1 VLLVVHHAFHST
13 TSRGLTLAEIG
24 HHRLRDSPFAG
35 HGQIGRTTLAAVIAR
50 PRGKPRVAAAA
61 LLAAVAAA
69 ATGCGTAS
77 AYADPPVTGTHA
89 PAAAAAAAPAP
100 APAAAAA
107 AAPAAAAGAAATPL
121 PLAGDTVGI
130 DPGHNGRNYTDP
142 SFLGRQVWNGR
153 MPEDCDTTGTA
164 TDGGYTEALFN
175 FQVAGYLRAD
185 LVRAGARVVMTR
197 TSNDGI
203 GPCVNQRAAI
213 INASHADVAVDI
225 HADGALSWGRG
236 FTVLEPVADGPND
249 GVIASS
255 ARLAADVRA
264 AMLTGTAM
272 PVSNYDGKDGTKLRD
287 DLAGLNLTTVPKI
300 LIEAGNMK
308 NPADAAMLTSTAFQQ
323 QVAAVLLRA
332 IVIFLR

>member
-35 HGQIGRTTLAAVIAR
+35 RGQIGRITLAAVIAR
-50 PRGKPRVAAAA
+50 PRGKPRVAVAA

-77 AYADPPVTGTHA
+77 AYADPPVTGGTHA
-89 PAAAAAAAPAP
+89 PAAVAA
-100 APAAAAA
+100 
-107 AAPAAAAGAAATPL
+107 AAATPL
-121 PLAGDTVGI
+121 PLAGETVGI
-130 DPGHNGRNYTDP
+130 DPGHNGRNYTDL
-142 SFLGRQVWNGR
+142 SFLDRQVWNGR
-153 MPEDCDTTGTA
+153 TPEDCDTTGTA

-185 LVRAGARVVMTR
+185 LVRDGARVVMTR
-197 TSNDGI
+197 TSNNGI

-225 HADGALSWGRG
+225 HADGAPSWGRG

-264 AMLTGTAM
+264 AMLDGTAM
-272 PVSNYDGKDGTKLRD
+272 PVSNYDGTDGTKLRD

-300 LIEAGNMK
+300 LIEVGNMK
-308 NPADAAMLTSTAFQQ
+308 NPADAAMLTSAAFQQ

-332 IVIFLR
+332 IVMFLR

>member
-13 TSRGLTLAEIG
+13 TRRGLTLAEIG
-24 HHRLRDSPFAG
+24 HHRLRDSLFAG
-35 HGQIGRTTLAAVIAR
+35 RGQTGRITLAAVVAR
-50 PRGKPRVAAAA
+50 PRGKARVAVAA

-77 AYADPPVTGTHA
+77 AYADPPVAAGTRA
-89 PAAAAAAAPAP
+89 PAAAAAAAA
-100 APAAAAA
+100 
-107 AAPAAAAGAAATPL
+107 PL
-121 PLAGDTVGI
+121 PLAGKVVGI

-142 SFLGRQVWNGR
+142 SYLDHQVWNGR
-153 MPEDCDTTGTA
+153 EQEDCDTTGTA
-164 TDGGYTEALFN
+164 TNGGYTEALFN
-175 FQVAGYLRAD
+175 FRVAGYLRAD
-185 LVRAGARVVMTR
+185 LIQDGARVVITR
-197 TSNDGI
+197 TTNDGI

-213 INASHADVAVDI
+213 INASHANVAVDI
-225 HADGALSWGRG
+225 HADGAPSWGRG

-264 AMLTGTAM
+264 AMLVGTAM

-300 LIEAGNMK
+300 LIEVGNMK
-308 NPADAAMLTSTAFQQ
+308 NPADAAMLTSAAFQQ

-332 IVIFLR
+332 IVMFLR

>member
-1 VLLVVHHAFHST
+1 
-13 TSRGLTLAEIG
+13 
-24 HHRLRDSPFAG
+24 
-35 HGQIGRTTLAAVIAR
+35 VIAR
-50 PRGKPRVAAAA
+50 PRGKPRAAVAA

-77 AYADPPVTGTHA
+77 AYADPPVTGGTHA
-89 PAAAAAAAPAP
+89 PAAAAAAA
-100 APAAAAA
+100 A
-107 AAPAAAAGAAATPL
+107 AAPR
-121 PLAGDTVGI
+121 PLAGETVGI

-153 MPEDCDTTGTA
+153 TPEDCDTTGTA

-175 FQVAGYLRAD
+175 FRVAGYLAAD
-185 LVRAGARVVMTR
+185 LVRDGARVVMTR
-197 TSNDGI
+197 SGNNGV

-225 HADGALSWGRG
+225 HADGAPPAGRG

-264 AMLTGTAM
+264 AMLDGTAM
-272 PVSNYDGKDGTKLRD
+272 PVSNYDGADGTKLRD

-300 LIEAGNMK
+300 LIEVGNMK
-308 NPADAAMLTSTAFQQ
+308 NPADAALLTSAAFQQ

-332 IVIFLR
+332 IVMFLR

>member
-13 TSRGLTLAEIG
+13 TRRGLTLAEIG
-24 HHRLRDSPFAG
+24 HHRLRDSLFAG
-35 HGQIGRTTLAAVIAR
+35 RGQTGRITLAAVVAR
-50 PRGKPRVAAAA
+50 PRGKAHVAVAA

-77 AYADPPVTGTHA
+77 AYADPPVAAGTRA
-89 PAAAAAAAPAP
+89 PAAAAAAS
-100 APAAAAA
+100 
-107 AAPAAAAGAAATPL
+107 L
-121 PLAGDTVGI
+121 PLAGKVVGI
-130 DPGHNGRNYTDP
+130 DPGHNGRNYTDL
-142 SFLGRQVWNGR
+142 SYLDHQVWNGR
-153 MPEDCDTTGTA
+153 EQEDCDTTGTA
-164 TDGGYTEALFN
+164 TNGGYTEALFN

-185 LVRAGARVVMTR
+185 LIQDGARVVITR
-197 TSNDGI
+197 TTNDGI

-213 INASHADVAVDI
+213 INASHANVAVDI
-225 HADGALSWGRG
+225 HADGAPSWGRG

-249 GVIASS
+249 GVTASS

-264 AMLTGTAM
+264 AMLVGTAM

-300 LIEAGNMK
+300 LIEVGNMK
-308 NPADAAMLTSTAFQQ
+308 NPADAAMLTSAAFQQ

-332 IVIFLR
+332 IVMFLR

>member
-24 HHRLRDSPFAG
+24 HHRLRDSLFAG
-35 HGQIGRTTLAAVIAR
+35 RGQTGRITLAAVVAR
-50 PRGKPRVAAAA
+50 PRGKARVAVAA

-77 AYADPPVTGTHA
+77 AYADPPAAAGPPAYADPRA
-89 PAAAAAAAPAP
+89 PAAAAAAAA
-100 APAAAAA
+100 
-107 AAPAAAAGAAATPL
+107 PL
-121 PLAGDTVGI
+121 PLAGKIVGI

-142 SFLGRQVWNGR
+142 SYLDHQVWNGR
-153 MPEDCDTTGTA
+153 DQEDCDTTGTA

-175 FQVAGYLRAD
+175 FRVAGYLRAD
-185 LVRAGARVVMTR
+185 LIRDGAQVVMTR
-197 TSNDGI
+197 TSNNGI
-203 GPCVNQRAAI
+203 GPCVDQRAAI
-213 INASHADVAVDI
+213 INESHAGVAVDI
-225 HADGALSWGRG
+225 HADGAPSWGRG

-249 GVIASS
+249 RVIASS
-255 ARLAADVRA
+255 ARLAADVRT
-264 AMLTGTAM
+264 AMLAGTAM

-308 NPADAAMLTSTAFQQ
+308 NPADAAMLTSAAFQQ

-332 IVIFLR
+332 IVMFLR

>member
-13 TSRGLTLAEIG
+13 TRRGLTLAEIG
-24 HHRLRDSPFAG
+24 HHRLRDSLFAG
-35 HGQIGRTTLAAVIAR
+35 RGQTGRITLAAVVAR
-50 PRGKPRVAAAA
+50 PRGKAHVAVAA

-77 AYADPPVTGTHA
+77 AYADPPVAAGTRA
-89 PAAAAAAAPAP
+89 PAAAAAAPQ
-100 APAAAAA
+100 
-107 AAPAAAAGAAATPL
+107 
-121 PLAGDTVGI
+121 PLAGKVVGI

-142 SFLGRQVWNGR
+142 SYLDHQVWNGR
-153 MPEDCDTTGTA
+153 EQEDCDTTGTA
-164 TDGGYTEALFN
+164 TNGGYTEALFN

-185 LVRAGARVVMTR
+185 LIQDGARVVITR
-197 TSNDGI
+197 TTNDGV

-213 INASHADVAVDI
+213 INASHANVAVDI
-225 HADGALSWGRG
+225 HADGAPSWGRG

-264 AMLTGTAM
+264 AMLVGTAM

-300 LIEAGNMK
+300 LIEVGNMK
-308 NPADAAMLTSTAFQQ
+308 NPADAAMLTSAAFQQ

-332 IVIFLR
+332 IVMFLR

>member
-1 VLLVVHHAFHST
+1 MLLVVHHAFHST

-35 HGQIGRTTLAAVIAR
+35 RGQTGRITLTAVIAR
-50 PRGKPRVAAAA
+50 PRGKARVAVAA

-69 ATGCGTAS
+69 ATGCATAT
-77 AYADPPVTGTHA
+77 AYAEQQGTSGTPSA
-89 PAAAAAAAPAP
+89 EATAA
-100 APAAAAA
+100 
-107 AAPAAAAGAAATPL
+107 PL
-121 PLAGDTVGI
+121 PLAGKIVGI
-130 DPGHNGRNYTDP
+130 DPGHNGRNFTDP
-142 SFLGRQVWNGR
+142 SFLDRQVWNGR
-153 MPEDCDTTGTA
+153 TPEDCDTTGTA

-175 FQVAGYLRAD
+175 FQVAGYLRTD
-185 LVRAGARVVMTR
+185 LIRAGARVVMTR
-197 TSNDGI
+197 TANDGI

-213 INASHADVAVDI
+213 INDSHADVAVDI
-225 HADGALSWGRG
+225 HADGAPSWGRG

-272 PVSNYDGKDGTKLRD
+272 PVSNYDGKNGTKLRD

-300 LIEAGNMK
+300 LIEVGNMK
-308 NPADAAMLTSTAFQQ
+308 NPADATMLTSASFQQ
-323 QVAAVLLRA
+323 QVAEVLLRA
-332 IVIFLR
+332 ILMFLR